1 MASSKRAAD
10 RPLKGPTSPAVM
22 PKDPGHASTQQTAN
36 GGRMVTAGQRGSPGW
51 AEAGGFA
58 GLAGLS
64 PQLTG
69 GSLRAAATVARA
81 WIEQW
86 DNHRAGLV
94 SALGEQLVEERQADR
109 RAELRAIENG
119 VLSRSLFTAVRP
131 GPSAQEPSRR
141 PRPGLRTWDN
151 LAAAL
156 SPDLRGCSCHPP
168 EPP

>member
-1 MASSKRAAD
+1 V
-10 RPLKGPTSPAVM
+10 GW
-22 PKDPGHASTQQTAN
+22 
-36 GGRMVTAGQRGSPGW
+36 GGR
-51 AEAGGFA
+51 FA

-156 SPDLRGCSCHPP
+156 SPDLRGLLLPP
-168 EPP
+168 SRTPVTVVATPREFAQTSAHRTLPPFGAPHLVGWAGVYGARE